1 MGLGLAI
8 SRKNALL
15 AGGDLALVEGR
26 LGGAGFR
33 LVYRALVRLVA
44 GG

>member
-8 SRKNALL
+8 SRKNALI
-15 AGGDLALVEGR
+15 AGGDLSLVEGR

-33 LVYRALVRLVA
+33 LVLPRP
-44 GG
+44 GGGDQ